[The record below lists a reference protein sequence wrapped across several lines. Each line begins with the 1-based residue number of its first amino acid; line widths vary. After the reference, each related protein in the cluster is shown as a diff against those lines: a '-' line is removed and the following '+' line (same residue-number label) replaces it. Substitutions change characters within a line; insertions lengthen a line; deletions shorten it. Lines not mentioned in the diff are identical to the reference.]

1 MTVCARVV
9 CRAGRAWTAAE
20 LRQKS
25 FEDLHKLWWIL
36 LKERNSLAA
45 ERHAAR
51 ARGCVSSRALRGPA
65 RAARTEHTAVRC
77 WLFQASPANRFL
89 QPSSARSSPSCRL
102 EIPNPRRIRKVRKS
116 MSRIKCVLGERKRM
130 KLLIKKQAAEGEQA
144 DQQM

>member
-1 MTVCARVV
+1 MFPAV
-9 CRAGRAWTAAE
+9 GRAWTAAE

-51 ARGCVSSRALRGPA
+51 ARG
-65 RAARTEHTAVRC
+65 
-77 WLFQASPANRFL
+77 
-89 QPSSARSSPSCRL
+89 L

-130 KLLIKKQAAEGEQA
+130 KLLIKKQAAEGEQTE
-144 DQQM
+144 QQM